1 MGLKF
6 AVIFPTLT
14 IKDFMGLV
22 SLFNEL
28 FQPFCAVFV
37 FVLSLS
43 MKFRFTFFYFNG
55 FEKNQIAELNR
66 IIENLVNNGVIQMQ
80 GENQSKYNI

>member
-1 MGLKF
+1 MK
-6 AVIFPTLT
+6 
-14 IKDFMGLV
+14 
-22 SLFNEL
+22 L
-28 FQPFCAVFV
+28 FQPFCDV

-43 MKFRFTFFYFNG
+43 MKFRFTFFYFSG
-55 FEKNQIAELNR
+55 FEKYQIGELNR